1 MALSINTIN
10 SLGSLGSMIG
20 NSIAARRAY
29 NNSNQG
35 YDTSYT
41 KKAKIHEAQRDAAWN
56 RFMQTGTMAFT
67 DIASQLARREKPQ
80 EPLKDGDQPY
90 AQNDTSSNTGE
101 PEITNLG
108 NQSPTDYTPMNSS
121 PFKEEIPTAASIGY
135 DPNRPWLFSSK
146 NNTPK
151 EAVKETG
158 IQSVSNENKIDAG
171 PLKGIHTLTTS
182 NIQAPAFPIS
192 NSNPS
197 NSMIAKHQQGG
208 TVDESQ
214 FPTWLAQ
221 VFGAEDE
228 QQLQQV
234 VQQFIQQ
241 FGEEPFAQLQQMFQQ
256 GATPEQGQQ
265 ALQQLVQAHR
275 RGGMITRY
283 TNLLGLCPPGYE
295 RKFEKGGK
303 CPICKPKQ
311 VEKNCKGS
319 KFFKGGKRVK

>member
-67 DIASQLARREKPQ
+67 DIASQFARREKPQ
-80 EPLKDGDQPY
+80 ELLKESNQPY
-90 AQNDTSSNTGE
+90 AQDDTSSNTGE

-108 NQSPTDYTPMNSS
+108 NQSPMDYNPMNSS
-121 PFKEEIPTAASIGY
+121 PFKEEVPTAASIGY
-135 DPNRPWLFSSK
+135 DPNKPWLFSGK
-146 NNTPK
+146 NNTSK
-151 EAVKETG
+151 EALKEAG
-158 IQSVSNENKIDAG
+158 IQSA
-171 PLKGIHTLTTS
+171 S
-182 NIQAPAFPIS
+182 NIQTPTSPIS

-214 FPTWLAQ
+214 FPAWLAQ

-275 RGGMITRY
+275 RGGMITHY
-283 TNLLGLCPPGYE
+283 TNLLGFCPPGYE